1 MINQNQGY
9 NIGRAIT
16 KSDTVNFDGSV
27 SVSGGNTAGIAVH
40 PCDAIYV
47 GTAGTIAV
55 VWQDGTVSETTAPS
69 GALLPF
75 AAIRVNST
83 NTAAAGLVALYSR

>member
-1 MINQNQGY
+1 MINYNQGY
-9 NIGRAIT
+9 NKGVAIT
-16 KSDTVNFDGSV
+16 KSDTINFDGSV
-27 SVSGGNTAGIAVH
+27 SVSGGNVK

-55 VWQDGTVSETTAPS
+55 VWQDGSVSETTAPS

-75 AAIRVNST
+75 AAIRVNNA
-83 NTAAAGLVALYSR
+83 NTAAAGMVALYSR